1 MKKKILIWAA
11 VGAVFLAVAFLAPLI
26 AKMIRGG
33 AYRALFR
40 TLAPLTYTSF
50 IIGILALCVAVML
63 WLVKDWVDHR

>member
-33 AYRALFR
+33 AYHALFR

-63 WLVKDWVDHR
+63 FLIEDLAK